1 VQHTLRKSEILRGYS
16 VFSDILKNGESIHS
30 STLQCYVT
38 KKKTEKNA
46 PAVRVGFAI
55 PRRDVPLAVE
65 RNKLKRFMRE
75 AFRANKELLHEAASI
90 AELQLALVFIF
101 RNRRGANVRRIRYAS
116 IENDVK
122 DVMSKIISMMM
133 RLQ

>member
-1 VQHTLRKSEILRGYS
+1 MQHTLRKSEILRGYS

-30 STLQCYVT
+30 SALECCVQ
-38 KKKTEKNA
+38 KKIREKNT
-46 PAVRVGFAI
+46 PAVRAGFAV

-75 AFRANKELLHEAASI
+75 AFRTNKERLYEAAGTTG
-90 AELQLALVFIF
+90 LQLALVFVF
-101 RNRRGANVRRIRYAS
+101 RNRGRADVRRIRYAS
-116 IENDVK
+116 IESDVK
-122 DVMSKIISMMM
+122 DMIVKIISMIT